1 MVNEGALIAF
11 TLISQLVVGSLL
23 VYTMIYFAGQSAT
36 SQLSS
41 GFKVETPEILLLA
54 GMVIATTISFLHLGN
69 PVNAIDALNNLATS
83 WLSREILSLSLF
95 FISLFLLFLGRWL
108 INSRKRII
116 SILFLLSAITGI
128 YLIIVMIRL
137 YMIPTVITWATWH
150 TPLSFAFTTLI
161 LGICGVLAYFVIFN
175 RKIEKIRPLLHLLM
189 VFLFIEAL
197 ISVLNYSMLS
207 SISVPHT
214 NQFLMDNLHFNYTII
229 RIAVITSVLIL
240 LVLFSRIKLRQ
251 ERLLT
256 IKVLVVLAIILVFFE
271 QYAGRYLFYAS
282 FVKTG
287 I

>member
-11 TLISQLVVGSLL
+11 TLISQLIVGSLL
-23 VYTMIYFAGQSAT
+23 VYTTIYFTGQRAASK
-36 SQLSS
+36 LSL

-69 PVNAIDALNNLATS
+69 PINAIDALNNIGTS
-83 WLSREILSLSLF
+83 WLSREILSLTLF

-108 INSRKRII
+108 MNSRETII
-116 SILFLLSAITGI
+116 SVLFLLSAIAGI
-128 YLIIVMIRL
+128 YFIIVMIRL

-150 TPLSFAFTTLI
+150 TPLSFAITTLI
-161 LGICGVLAYFVIFN
+161 LGICGVLAYFLIFE
-175 RKIEKIRPLLHLLM
+175 RTIGKIKPLLQLLM

-197 ISVLNYSMLS
+197 ISVLNYRMLS

-214 NQFLMDNLHFNYTII
+214 NQFLLDNLHFNYTII
-229 RIAVITSVLIL
+229 RIAVITFVLIL
-240 LVLFSRIKLRQ
+240 LVLVSRLKLRQ
-251 ERLLT
+251 ERLST
-256 IKVLVVLAIILVFFE
+256 MKVLILLTIILVFIE